1 MFSEDPLIFA
11 IEMTFA
17 SGVLIYLTAL
27 FAKDINN
34 PKYKKSR
41 SKRIALIVFLSIFIV
56 IFLLFAVAGA
66 YMHITGRPVL
76 NNYLSK

>member
-11 IEMTFA
+11 IGNTVA
-17 SGVLIYLTAL
+17 SGVLIYLTVAL
-27 FAKDINN
+27 AAKDINN

-41 SKRIALIVFLSIFIV
+41 SKIIALIVFLSIFIV

-66 YMHITGRPVL
+66 YMHITKKTGT
-76 NNYLSK
+76 K